1 MAKRGRPRGTI
12 VRLLDDPGRFEVVVW
27 FAFTELG
34 LSPYRAA
41 YLTHFLITIDR
52 PITTES
58 IDGVLLRSTTTGR
71 GRVIGHADRIRR
83 KAPAAIARAD
93 ELEQAWLI
101 YNSGLVFALV
111 NFAANS
117 DVNGFGATL
126 KLLREAGWTDTLDR
140 IGKRLSASLQT
151 NFPPAAGQLSRAA
164 ARLLA
169 EAHRRA
175 AE

>member
-1 MAKRGRPRGTI
+1 
-12 VRLLDDPGRFEVVVW
+12 LLDDPGRFELAAW

-58 IDGVLLRSTTTGR
+58 IDGVLLRSTTVAR

-83 KAPAAIARAD
+83 KAPRAIARAD
-93 ELEQAWLI
+93 ERERAWLTHS
-101 YNSGLVFALV
+101 SGLIFALV
-111 NFAANS
+111 NFAAKS
-117 DVNGFGATL
+117 DGRGFEVTV
-126 KLLREAGWTDTLDR
+126 KLLQDAGWTDTLDR
-140 IGKRLSASLQT
+140 IGKRLSASLQS
-151 NFPPAAGQLSRAA
+151 NFPPAGGRLSRAA

-169 EAHRRA
+169 EARCRRA